1 MDRTIPQGRL
11 RVIDLYGY
19 GGALAA
25 GTAGTI
31 KIMMMSLAVGLVS
44 GMAGAGAKLSGVRLL
59 AWFTDAWTIVIRG
72 VPELILVL
80 FVYFGGS
87 TLISGLAG
95 LMGYE
100 VYVDINPLAAAVF
113 TLGLVYGAYAT
124 DVFRVSI
131 LAVAKGELEAARAIG
146 MGRAKVFFRILFP
159 QIWRYALPG
168 LGNLFMIL
176 QKDTALVSVIGMNEL
191 MRNAA
196 QAVANTRKPFT
207 FYITAALIYLGI
219 TTITTVVLH
228 FLEQRANRGV
238 ATVS

>member
-1 MDRTIPQGRL
+1 M
-11 RVIDLYGY
+11 DLYGY

-25 GTAGTI
+25 GTVGTI
-31 KIMMMSLAVGLVS
+31 KIMMMSLVVGLVS
-44 GMAGAGAKLSGVRLL
+44 GMVGAGAKLSGVKALSL
-59 AWFTDAWTIVIRG
+59 VTDAWTIIIRG

-87 TLISGLAG
+87 IIISQGAA
-95 LMGYE
+95 LMGFDIYIE
-100 VYVDINPLAAAVF
+100 INPMVAAVF

-191 MRNAA
+191 MRNAS

-219 TTITTVVLH
+219 TTITSLALH
-228 FLEQRANRGV
+228 FMEQRANRGV
-238 ATVS
+238 GTVS

>member
-1 MDRTIPQGRL
+1 M
-11 RVIDLYGY
+11 IDLYGY

-25 GTAGTI
+25 GTVGTI
-31 KIMMMSLAVGLVS
+31 KIMMMSLVVGLVS
-44 GMAGAGAKLSGVRLL
+44 GMAGAGAKLSGVKALSM
-59 AWFTDAWTIVIRG
+59 ATDAWTIIIRG

-87 TLISGLAG
+87 TIISQVAA
-95 LMGYE
+95 LMGFDIYIE
-100 VYVDINPLAAAVF
+100 INPLVAAVF

-191 MRNAA
+191 MRNAS

-219 TTITTVVLH
+219 TTITTLALH
-228 FLEQRANRGV
+228 FMEKRANRGV
-238 ATVS
+238 GKVS

>member
-1 MDRTIPQGRL
+1 M
-11 RVIDLYGY
+11 IDLYGY

-25 GTAGTI
+25 GTVGTI
-31 KIMMMSLAVGLVS
+31 KIMMMSLALGLIS
-44 GMAGAGAKLSGVRLL
+44 GMAGAGAKLSGIKILSWL
-59 AWFTDAWTIVIRG
+59 TDTWTIVIRG

-87 TLISGLAG
+87 AIITQGAALLGFELYI
-95 LMGYE
+95 E
-100 VYVDINPLAAAVF
+100 INPMVAAVF

-146 MGRAKVFFRILFP
+146 MGRTKVFFRILFP

-191 MRNAA
+191 MRNAS

-219 TTITTVVLH
+219 TTITTLVLYV
-228 FLEQRANRGV
+228 LEQRANRGV
-238 ATVS
+238 GTVS